1 MIKVLAII
9 YAICLIPTGLAC
21 SNWPGAYREILEG
34 KLGSFLFFLS
44 AWLASPF
51 ILIRILIEKIF
62 GNNETDN

>member
-1 MIKVLAII
+1 MIKALLII

-44 AWLASPF
+44 AWIASPF
-51 ILIRILIEKIF
+51 ILLMMLLTKIF
-62 GNNETDN
+62 KNDETDN

>member
-1 MIKVLAII
+1 MIKVLVII

-51 ILIRILIEKIF
+51 ILLQMLITKIF
-62 GNNETDN
+62 GKHETDN